1 MGSLNKVLLIGRLG
15 ADPEI
20 RYTQDGSP
28 VATLRMATSEYGQTK
43 DGRREERTEWHRVVC
58 FGRLA
63 KVCEEY
69 LRKGRQVFIEG
80 RIQTRQWE
88 SPQGRRYTTEIIAL
102 NLQLLDSKVPSEEG
116 RITGPGQAHQ
126 DAPGLEY
133 GFGSPVDIDEPA
145 VSLDTSS
152 SSQAPKQVPDDDLP
166 F

>member
-28 VATLRMATSEYGQTK
+28 VATLRLATSEYGQTK
-43 DGRREERTEWHRVVC
+43 DGRKEERTEWHRVVC

-63 KVCEEY
+63 KVCEDY
-69 LRKGRQVFIEG
+69 LRKGRQAYIEG

-88 SPQGRRYTTEIIAL
+88 SPQGRRYTTEIIAS
-102 NLQLLDSKVPSEEG
+102 NLQLLDSRVPSEGG
-116 RITGPGQAHQ
+116 RVAGPGQAHQ
-126 DAPGLEY
+126 ETSGLEY
-133 GFGSPVDIDEPA
+133 GFGAPVDIDEPA
-145 VSLDTSS
+145 TSLDTGSS
-152 SSQAPKQVPDDDLP
+152 LQVPDDELP